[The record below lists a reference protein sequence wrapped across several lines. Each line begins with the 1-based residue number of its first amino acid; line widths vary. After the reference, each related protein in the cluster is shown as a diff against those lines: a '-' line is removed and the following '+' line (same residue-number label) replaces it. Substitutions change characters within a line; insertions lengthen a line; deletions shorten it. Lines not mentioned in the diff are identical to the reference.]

1 MLGVMK
7 LPAKTLRLLGM
18 GLVSLL
24 VMLAIITVGPLRK
37 LGEFGRAES
46 CKGYWASL
54 QDFVKQKGHY
64 PKDDAEIASFFQTA
78 PEKEPVEYVAPRDG
92 STDEV
97 VLWWKRKTMFGVR
110 VGITESGTIVKR

>member
-1 MLGVMK
+1 
-7 LPAKTLRLLGM
+7 M
-18 GLVSLL
+18 GLIILL
-24 VMLAIITVGPLRK
+24 VVLVAIVVGPLRK

-54 QDFVKQKGHY
+54 QDFVKEKGHY
-64 PKDDAEIASFFQTA
+64 PKGDAEIASFFQIA
-78 PEKEPVEYVAPRDG
+78 PEKEPVEYVVPRDD

-97 VLWWKRKTMFGVR
+97 VLWWRQKTMFGVR